1 MILCQVVF
9 KVLNQRIS
17 IHISASFTFRIRLY
31 DNRADVPFRHWKLF
45 FQRHYRSHNPILYRH
60 NSLFYPPFR
69 RENNISSNPP
79 HRHGWFGIPLS
90 RMASD
95 GVLVGGAAS
104 GVGGAGVGVTG
115 APPIVRIGSWLFT
128 ESLGVVDSPLR
139 TCIRTRWMFLNI
151 KSLKVVV
158 GCWPFSIRK

>member
-1 MILCQVVF
+1 MYGIDKTLSSSL
-9 KVLNQRIS
+9 KGSIPRIS
-17 IHISASFTFRIRLY
+17 IHISTSFTFRIWLY
-31 DNRADVPFRHWKLF
+31 DNRADVPSVIGSSSFRGIIELTTA
-45 FQRHYRSHNPILYRH
+45 ILYRH
-60 NSLFYPPFR
+60 NSLFCPPFR
-69 RENNISSNPP
+69 SKNNISSNPP

-115 APPIVRIGSWLFT
+115 TPPIVRIGSWLFT

-139 TCIRTRWMFLNI
+139 TCIRTR
-151 KSLKVVV
+151 
-158 GCWPFSIRK
+158 